1 MKIAPSLPPCLCL
14 ALSSMDCE
22 RVRYSV
28 SQHCG
33 LVTLRLA
40 ICQWHTAQHAAMGA
54 SKLNPKYLLAQ
65 IRDFIR
71 PPRIRIHTP
80 QAIVLIGNSPCR
92 GCAVESGVCHSLC
105 GARGLLQI
113 KN

>member
-40 ICQWHTAQHAAMGA
+40 ICQWVAHSTTCCDGGLQAQSQIPTGTNSRFHPASADPHPHPPSHSTYWEFAM
-54 SKLNPKYLLAQ
+54 
-65 IRDFIR
+65 
-71 PPRIRIHTP
+71 PRMCCRIWR
-80 QAIVLIGNSPCR
+80 LS
-92 GCAVESGVCHSLC
+92 
-105 GARGLLQI
+105 
-113 KN
+113 